1 MIFQH
6 RFFED
11 LAAMAGLPGMPDFLR
26 REDVA
31 DAYRS
36 LSGHQVVDLDFYI
49 LYAALRHA
57 VIMFRVQSRAV
68 AFGQAEFPD
77 NPDEMILHH
86 KDTRSHA
93 RRHLLGVARNI
104 PAHNRRCTMTLSPLD
119 DYPVHQIAETIR
131 HVGTSDRNFYDRYY
145 FNCHAGVDGDTEPL
159 FLIIGSRSVPPILV
173 YATALRFFGAAMT
186 T

>member
-1 MIFQH
+1 MLCWGDSRIGNVIYRDFEPAAVLDWEMATLGPRELDLGWMIFQH

-31 DAYRS
+31 EAYGS
-36 LSGHQVVDLDFYI
+36 LSGHQVADLDFYI
-49 LYAALRHA
+49 VYAALRHA

-86 KDTRSHA
+86 K
-93 RRHLLGVARNI
+93 
-104 PAHNRRCTMTLSPLD
+104 TLEAMLDGTYWESLATSPL
-119 DYPVHQIAETIR
+119 T
-131 HVGTSDRNFYDRYY
+131 T
-145 FNCHAGVDGDTEPL
+145 GDA
-159 FLIIGSRSVPPILV
+159 R
-173 YATALRFFGAAMT
+173 
-186 T
+186 